1 MFHLRKASGQRTSWL
16 QPTRAAASS
25 LLLFWYL
32 AGPAT
37 AQMVLVMESDG
48 SLTPSRSQNSF
59 ARNYNDG
66 IGQGSAADELA
77 ILGEDE
83 PAIEPDA
90 LRFAALSR
98 PAPLPRADVLT
109 AIEATALRYAGHP
122 GLRGADL
129 CEISGYGRTGPYADK
144 GGFDL
149 VAQGMSGLMSITGE
163 SKDKPP
169 MKVGAPITDIT
180 AGLLAASGILA
191 ALVHREKTGEG
202 QKVDTSLYEA
212 GIVHTYWQ
220 SAIAGATGESPG
232 PLGSAHPLT
241 APYQAF
247 KTKDKWITVGASN
260 QNTWLMLLKAIG
272 REDLQENEKFSSN
285 LNRKQNLK
293 ELVDILNE
301 ELIKKTSSEWLKIF
315 DDNGLPCGPIN
326 SITDMFKDP
335 QTIERQM
342 VIEVNNKK
350 AGKSK
355 AIGMPIK
362 FSKSK
367 TEKSKGAPNLGEHT
381 KQVMQIFGYNDD
393 QIKDF
398 YDRKVIV

>member
-1 MFHLRKASGQRTSWL
+1 MTASLKGIRVLEMAQIMAG
-16 QPTRAAASS
+16 PTCGLLLADLGAEVIKIEKTPSGDDTRNFLPPDINGEAAAFMMMNRNKKGIA
-25 LLLFWYL
+25 LNLKDKDGLKIFKE
-32 AGPAT
+32 
-37 AQMVLVMESDG
+37 MVKNSDVVLENFRKG
-48 SLTPSRSQNSF
+48 TLEKL
-59 ARNYNDG
+59 G
-66 IGQGSAADELA
+66 IGY
-77 ILGEDE
+77 
-83 PAIEPDA
+83 
-90 LRFAALSR
+90 
-98 PAPLPRADVLT
+98 DVMSE
-109 AIEATALRYAGHP
+109 INP
-122 GLRGADL
+122 KIIL

-180 AGLLAASGILA
+180 AGLLASSGILA

-202 QKVDTSLYEA
+202 QKVDTSLFEA

-220 SAIAGATGESPG
+220 SAIAGATGQSPG

-260 QNTWLMLLKAIG
+260 QNTWLMLLKAIN
-272 REDLQENEKFSSN
+272 RQDLQENEMFSSN
-285 LNRKQNLK
+285 LSRKKNTTQ
-293 ELVDILNE
+293 LVDILNT
-301 ELIKKTSSEWLKIF
+301 ELLKKTSDEWLKIF

-326 SITDMFKDP
+326 SITEMFEDP
-335 QTIERQM
+335 QTIHREM
-342 VIEVNNKK
+342 IIEVDNKK

-381 KQVMQIFGYNDD
+381 REIMLSFGYKHEE
-393 QIKDF
+393 IEDF
-398 YDRKVIV
+398 YNRKVIL

>member
-1 MFHLRKASGQRTSWL
+1 MPASLKGIRVLEMSQIMAG
-16 QPTRAAASS
+16 PTCGLLLADLGAEVIKIEKTPGGDDTRRFLPPDINGEAAA
-25 LLLFWYL
+25 F
-32 AGPAT
+32 
-37 AQMVLVMESDG
+37 MMM
-48 SLTPSRSQNSF
+48 N
-59 ARNYNDG
+59 RNKKGIALNLKDKDG
-66 IGQGSAADELA
+66 IEIFKRMVKHSDVVLENFRKGTLEK
-77 ILGEDE
+77 LG
-83 PAIEPDA
+83 IGY
-90 LRFAALSR
+90 
-98 PAPLPRADVLT
+98 DV
-109 AIEATALRYAGHP
+109 ISKINP
-122 GLRGADL
+122 KIIL

-163 SKDKPP
+163 SKEKPP

-180 AGLLAASGILA
+180 AGLLATSGILA
-191 ALVHREKTGEG
+191 ALVHRNKTGEG
-202 QKVDTSLYEA
+202 QKVDTSLFEA

-260 QNTWLMLLKAIG
+260 QNTWLMLLKAID
-272 REDLQENEKFSSN
+272 RMDLQENEMFSSN
-285 LNRKQNLK
+285 FNRKENIIQLVEILNS
-293 ELVDILNE
+293 ELV
-301 ELIKKTSSEWLKIF
+301 KKTSKEWLKIF

-326 SITDMFKDP
+326 SINEMFVDP
-335 QTIERQM
+335 QTIEREM
-342 VIEVNNKK
+342 IIDVDNKK

-381 KQVMQIFGYNDD
+381 KEIMKIFDYNDK
-393 QIKDF
+393 QIDDF
-398 YDRKVIV
+398 YNRKIIL

>member
-1 MFHLRKASGQRTSWL
+1 MSASLKGIRVLELAQIMAG
-16 QPTRAAASS
+16 PTCG
-25 LLLFWYL
+25 LLLADLGAEVIKIEKTPFGDDTRNFL
-32 AGPAT
+32 PPDIKG
-37 AQMVLVMESDG
+37 ESAAFMMM
-48 SLTPSRSQNSF
+48 N
-59 ARNYNDG
+59 RNKKGIALNLKDKDG
-66 IGQGSAADELA
+66 IEIFKRMIKNSDVVLENFRKGTLDK
-77 ILGEDE
+77 LGVGY
-83 PAIEPDA
+83 
-90 LRFAALSR
+90 
-98 PAPLPRADVLT
+98 DV
-109 AIEATALRYAGHP
+109 ISKINP
-122 GLRGADL
+122 KIIL

-163 SKDKPP
+163 SKEKPP

-191 ALVHREKTGEG
+191 AIIHRNKTGEG
-202 QKVDTSLYEA
+202 QKVDTSLFEA

-247 KTKDKWITVGASN
+247 KTKDKWITIGASN
-260 QNTWLMLLKAIG
+260 QNTWLKLIKAID

-285 LNRKQNLK
+285 LNRKKNLT
-293 ELVDILNE
+293 ELVEILTTV
-301 ELIKKTSSEWLKIF
+301 LSKKTSLEWLKIF
-315 DDNGLPCGPIN
+315 DDNGFPCGPIN
-326 SITDMFKDP
+326 SITDMFEDP
-335 QTIERQM
+335 QTIDRQM
-342 VIEVNNKK
+342 ILEVDNKK

-381 KQVMQIFGYNDD
+381 KEIMIDFGYKEKE
-393 QIKDF
+393 IEDF
-398 YDRKVIV
+398 YSRKIIL

>member
-1 MFHLRKASGQRTSWL
+1 MPASLKGIRVLEMSQIMAG
-16 QPTRAAASS
+16 PTCGLLLADLGAEVIKVEKTTGGDDTRRFLPPDINGEAAA
-25 LLLFWYL
+25 F
-32 AGPAT
+32 
-37 AQMVLVMESDG
+37 MMM
-48 SLTPSRSQNSF
+48 N
-59 ARNYNDG
+59 RNKKGIALNLKDKDG
-66 IGQGSAADELA
+66 IEIFKRMVKNSDVVLENFRKGTLEK
-77 ILGEDE
+77 LG
-83 PAIEPDA
+83 IGY
-90 LRFAALSR
+90 
-98 PAPLPRADVLT
+98 DV
-109 AIEATALRYAGHP
+109 ISKINP
-122 GLRGADL
+122 KIIL

-180 AGLLAASGILA
+180 AGLLASSGILA
-191 ALVHREKTGEG
+191 ALVHRNKTGEG
-202 QKVDTSLYEA
+202 QKVDTSLFEA

-220 SAIAGATGESPG
+220 SAITVATGESPG

-241 APYQAF
+241 SPYQAF

-260 QNTWLMLLKAIG
+260 QNTWLMLLKAID
-272 REDLQENEKFSSN
+272 RMDLQENEMFSSN
-285 LNRKQNLK
+285 FNRKENIIQLVEILNS
-293 ELVDILNE
+293 ELV
-301 ELIKKTSSEWLKIF
+301 KKTSKEWLKIF

-326 SITDMFKDP
+326 SINEMFVDP
-335 QTIERQM
+335 QTIEREM
-342 VIEVNNKK
+342 IIDVDNKK

-381 KQVMQIFGYNDD
+381 KEIMKIFDYNDK
-393 QIKDF
+393 QIDDF
-398 YDRKVIV
+398 YNRKIIL

>member
-1 MFHLRKASGQRTSWL
+1 MSASLKGIRVLELAQIMAG
-16 QPTRAAASS
+16 PTCG
-25 LLLFWYL
+25 LLLADLGAEVIKIEKTPFGDDTRNFL
-32 AGPAT
+32 PPDIKG
-37 AQMVLVMESDG
+37 ESAAFMMM
-48 SLTPSRSQNSF
+48 N
-59 ARNYNDG
+59 RNKKGIALNLKDKDG
-66 IGQGSAADELA
+66 IEIFKRMIKNSDVVLENFRKGTLDK
-77 ILGEDE
+77 LGVGY
-83 PAIEPDA
+83 
-90 LRFAALSR
+90 
-98 PAPLPRADVLT
+98 DV
-109 AIEATALRYAGHP
+109 ISKINP
-122 GLRGADL
+122 KIIL

-163 SKDKPP
+163 SKEKPP

-191 ALVHREKTGEG
+191 AIIHRNKTGEG
-202 QKVDTSLYEA
+202 QKVDTSLFEA

-247 KTKDKWITVGASN
+247 KTKDKWITIGASN
-260 QNTWLMLLKAIG
+260 QNTWLKLIKAID

-285 LNRKQNLK
+285 LNRKKNLT
-293 ELVDILNE
+293 ELVEILTTV
-301 ELIKKTSSEWLKIF
+301 LSKKTSSEWLKIF
-315 DDNGLPCGPIN
+315 DNNGFPCGPIN

-335 QTIERQM
+335 QTIDRQM
-342 VIEVNNKK
+342 ILEVDNKK

-355 AIGMPIK
+355 AVGMPIK

-381 KQVMQIFGYNDD
+381 KEIMINFGYKEKE
-393 QIKDF
+393 IEDF
-398 YDRKVIV
+398 YSRKIIL

>member
-1 MFHLRKASGQRTSWL
+1 MTASLKGIRVLEMSQIMAG
-16 QPTRAAASS
+16 PTCGLLLADLGAEVIKIEKTPGGDDTRRFLPPDINGEAAA
-25 LLLFWYL
+25 F
-32 AGPAT
+32 
-37 AQMVLVMESDG
+37 MMM
-48 SLTPSRSQNSF
+48 N
-59 ARNYNDG
+59 RNKKGIALNLKDKDG
-66 IGQGSAADELA
+66 IEIFKKMVKNSDVVLENFRKGTLEK
-77 ILGEDE
+77 LG
-83 PAIEPDA
+83 IGY
-90 LRFAALSR
+90 
-98 PAPLPRADVLT
+98 DV
-109 AIEATALRYAGHP
+109 ISKINP
-122 GLRGADL
+122 KIIL

-180 AGLLAASGILA
+180 AGLLATSGILA
-191 ALVHREKTGEG
+191 ALVHRNKTGEG
-202 QKVDTSLYEA
+202 QKVDTSLFEA

-260 QNTWLMLLKAIG
+260 QNTWLMLLKAID
-272 REDLQENEKFSSN
+272 RMDLQENEMFSSN
-285 LNRKQNLK
+285 FNRKENITQ
-293 ELVDILNE
+293 LVEILNS
-301 ELIKKTSSEWLKIF
+301 ELIKKTSKEWLKIF

-326 SITDMFKDP
+326 SINEMFVDP
-335 QTIERQM
+335 QTIEREM
-342 VIEVNNKK
+342 IIDVDNKK

-381 KQVMQIFGYNDD
+381 KEIMKIFDYNDK
-393 QIKDF
+393 QIDDF
-398 YDRKVIV
+398 YNRKIII

>member
-1 MFHLRKASGQRTSWL
+1 MTASLKGIRVLEMSQIMAG
-16 QPTRAAASS
+16 PTCGLLLADLGAEVIKIEKTPAGDDTRNFLPPDINGEAAA
-25 LLLFWYL
+25 F
-32 AGPAT
+32 
-37 AQMVLVMESDG
+37 MMM
-48 SLTPSRSQNSF
+48 N
-59 ARNYNDG
+59 RNKKGIALNLKDKDG
-66 IGQGSAADELA
+66 IKIFKEMVKNSDVVLENFRKGTLEK
-77 ILGEDE
+77 LGIGYDIMSEIN
-83 PAIEPDA
+83 PKI
-90 LRFAALSR
+90 
-98 PAPLPRADVLT
+98 
-109 AIEATALRYAGHP
+109 I
-122 GLRGADL
+122 L

-163 SKDKPP
+163 SKDRPP

-180 AGLLAASGILA
+180 AGLLASSGILA

-202 QKVDTSLYEA
+202 QKVDTSLFEA

-220 SAIAGATGESPG
+220 SAIAGATGQSPG

-260 QNTWLMLLKAIG
+260 QNTWLMLLKAIN
-272 REDLQENEKFSSN
+272 RQDLQENEMFSSN
-285 LNRKQNLK
+285 LSRKKNTTQ
-293 ELVDILNE
+293 LVDILNT
-301 ELIKKTSSEWLKIF
+301 ELLKKTSDEWLKIF
-315 DDNGLPCGPIN
+315 DNNGLPCGPIN
-326 SITDMFKDP
+326 SITEMFEDP
-335 QTIERQM
+335 QTIHREM
-342 VIEVNNKK
+342 IIEVDNKK

-381 KQVMQIFGYNDD
+381 REIMMSFGYKHEE
-393 QIKDF
+393 IEDF
-398 YDRKVIV
+398 YNRKVIL

>member
-1 MFHLRKASGQRTSWL
+1 MTASLKGIRVLEMSQIMAG
-16 QPTRAAASS
+16 PTCGLLLADLGAEVIKIEKTPAGDDTRNFLPPEINGEAAA
-25 LLLFWYL
+25 F
-32 AGPAT
+32 
-37 AQMVLVMESDG
+37 MMM
-48 SLTPSRSQNSF
+48 N
-59 ARNYNDG
+59 RNKKGIALNLKDKDG
-66 IGQGSAADELA
+66 IKIFKEMVKNSDVVLENFRKGTLEK
-77 ILGEDE
+77 LG
-83 PAIEPDA
+83 IGY
-90 LRFAALSR
+90 
-98 PAPLPRADVLT
+98 DVMSE
-109 AIEATALRYAGHP
+109 INP
-122 GLRGADL
+122 KIIL
-129 CEISGYGRTGPYADK
+129 CEISGYGRTGPYSDK

-180 AGLLAASGILA
+180 AGLLASSGILA

-202 QKVDTSLYEA
+202 QKVDTSLFEA

-220 SAIAGATGESPG
+220 SAIAGATGQSPG

-260 QNTWLMLLKAIG
+260 QNTWLMLLKAIN
-272 REDLQENEKFSSN
+272 RQDLQENEMFSSN
-285 LNRKQNLK
+285 LSRKKNTTQ
-293 ELVDILNE
+293 LVEILNT
-301 ELIKKTSSEWLKIF
+301 ELLKKTSDEWLKIF

-326 SITDMFKDP
+326 SITEMFEDP
-335 QTIERQM
+335 QTIYREM
-342 VIEVNNKK
+342 IIEVENKK

-381 KQVMQIFGYNDD
+381 REIMLSFGYKHEE
-393 QIKDF
+393 IEDF
-398 YDRKVIV
+398 YNRKVIL

>member
-1 MFHLRKASGQRTSWL
+1 MTASLKGIRVLEMSQIMAG
-16 QPTRAAASS
+16 PTCGLLLADLGAEVIKIEKTPAGDDTRNFLPPDINGEAAA
-25 LLLFWYL
+25 F
-32 AGPAT
+32 
-37 AQMVLVMESDG
+37 MMM
-48 SLTPSRSQNSF
+48 N
-59 ARNYNDG
+59 RNKKGIALNLKDKDG
-66 IGQGSAADELA
+66 IKIFKEMVKNSDVVLENFRKGTLEK
-77 ILGEDE
+77 LG
-83 PAIEPDA
+83 IGY
-90 LRFAALSR
+90 
-98 PAPLPRADVLT
+98 DVMSK
-109 AIEATALRYAGHP
+109 INP
-122 GLRGADL
+122 KIIL

-180 AGLLAASGILA
+180 AGLLASSGILA
-191 ALVHREKTGEG
+191 ALIHREKTGEG
-202 QKVDTSLYEA
+202 QKVDTSLFEA

-220 SAIAGATGESPG
+220 SAIAGATGQSPG

-260 QNTWLMLLKAIG
+260 QNTWLMLLKAIN
-272 REDLQENEKFSSN
+272 RQDLQENEKFSSN
-285 LNRKQNLK
+285 LNRKKNINQ
-293 ELVDILNE
+293 LVDILSS
-301 ELIKKTSSEWLKIF
+301 ELIKKTADEWLKIF
-315 DDNGLPCGPIN
+315 DNNGLPCGPIN
-326 SITDMFKDP
+326 SITEMFEDP
-335 QTIERQM
+335 QTIHREM
-342 VIEVNNKK
+342 IIEVDNKK

-381 KQVMQIFGYNDD
+381 REIMLSFGYKHEE
-393 QIKDF
+393 IEDF
-398 YDRKVIV
+398 YNRKVIL

>member
-1 MFHLRKASGQRTSWL
+1 MPASLKGIRVLEMSQIMAGPTCGLLLADLGAEVIKVEKTTGGDDTRKFLPPDINGE
-16 QPTRAAASS
+16 AAA
-25 LLLFWYL
+25 F
-32 AGPAT
+32 
-37 AQMVLVMESDG
+37 MMM
-48 SLTPSRSQNSF
+48 N
-59 ARNYNDG
+59 RNKKGIALNLKDKDG
-66 IGQGSAADELA
+66 IEIFKRMVKNSDVVLENFRKGTLEK
-77 ILGEDE
+77 LG
-83 PAIEPDA
+83 IGY
-90 LRFAALSR
+90 
-98 PAPLPRADVLT
+98 DV
-109 AIEATALRYAGHP
+109 ISKINP
-122 GLRGADL
+122 KIIL

-180 AGLLAASGILA
+180 AGLLATSGILA
-191 ALVHREKTGEG
+191 ALVHRNKTGEG
-202 QKVDTSLYEA
+202 QKVDTSLFEA

-260 QNTWLMLLKAIG
+260 QNTWLMLLKAID
-272 REDLQENEKFSSN
+272 RMDLQENEMFSSN
-285 LNRKQNLK
+285 FNRKENIKQLVEILNS
-293 ELVDILNE
+293 ELV
-301 ELIKKTSSEWLKIF
+301 KKTSKEWLKIF

-326 SITDMFKDP
+326 SINEMFVDP
-335 QTIERQM
+335 QTIEREM
-342 VIEVNNKK
+342 IIDVDNKK

-381 KQVMQIFGYNDD
+381 KEIMKIFDYNDK
-393 QIKDF
+393 QIDDF
-398 YDRKVIV
+398 YNRKIII

>member
-1 MFHLRKASGQRTSWL
+1 M
-16 QPTRAAASS
+16 ASS
-25 LLLFWYL
+25 LKGVRVLEMAQIM
-32 AGPAT
+32 AGPTCGLLLADLGAEVIKIEKT
-37 AQMVLVMESDG
+37 PGGDDTRNFLPPDVNGVSAAYLMMNRNKKGIALNLKDEEGIEIFKTMVKNSDVVLENFRKG
-48 SLTPSRSQNSF
+48 TLEKL
-59 ARNYNDG
+59 G
-66 IGQGSAADELA
+66 IGYNVMSE
-77 ILGEDE
+77 IN
-83 PAIEPDA
+83 PKI
-90 LRFAALSR
+90 
-98 PAPLPRADVLT
+98 
-109 AIEATALRYAGHP
+109 I
-122 GLRGADL
+122 L
-129 CEISGYGRTGPYADK
+129 CEISGYGRTGPYSDK

-180 AGLLAASGILA
+180 AGLLASSGILA

-202 QKVDTSLYEA
+202 QRVDTSLFEA

-220 SAIAGATGESPG
+220 SAIAGATGQSPG

-260 QNTWLMLLKAIG
+260 QNTWLMLLNAIN
-272 REDLQENEKFSSN
+272 RQDLQEDEKFSSN
-285 LNRKQNLK
+285 LNRKENIN
-293 ELVDILNE
+293 ELVNILNS
-301 ELIKKTSSEWLKIF
+301 ELIKKTSDECLKIF
-315 DDNGLPCGPIN
+315 DNNGLPCGPIN
-326 SITDMFKDP
+326 SITEMFEDP
-335 QTIERQM
+335 QTIHREM
-342 VIEVNNKK
+342 LIEVDNKK

-381 KQVMQIFGYNDD
+381 KEVMLNFGYKHEE
-393 QIKDF
+393 IEDF
-398 YDRKVIV
+398 YNRKVIL

>member
-1 MFHLRKASGQRTSWL
+1 MSASLKGIRVLELAQIMAG
-16 QPTRAAASS
+16 PTCG
-25 LLLFWYL
+25 LLLADLGAEVIKIEKTPFGDDTRNFL
-32 AGPAT
+32 PPDIKGESAAFMMMNRNKKGI
-37 AQMVLVMESDG
+37 VLNLKDK
-48 SLTPSRSQNSF
+48 
-59 ARNYNDG
+59 DG
-66 IGQGSAADELA
+66 IEIFKRMIKNSDVVLENFRKGTLDK
-77 ILGEDE
+77 LG
-83 PAIEPDA
+83 IGY
-90 LRFAALSR
+90 
-98 PAPLPRADVLT
+98 DV
-109 AIEATALRYAGHP
+109 ISKINP
-122 GLRGADL
+122 KIIL

-163 SKDKPP
+163 SKEKPP

-191 ALVHREKTGEG
+191 AIIHRNKTGEG
-202 QKVDTSLYEA
+202 QKVDTSLFEA

-247 KTKDKWITVGASN
+247 KTKDKWITIGASN
-260 QNTWLMLLKAIG
+260 QNTWLKLIKAID

-285 LNRKQNLK
+285 LNRKKNLT
-293 ELVDILNE
+293 ELVEILTTV
-301 ELIKKTSSEWLKIF
+301 LSKKTSSEWLKIF
-315 DDNGLPCGPIN
+315 DNNGFPCGPIN

-335 QTIERQM
+335 QTIDRQM
-342 VIEVNNKK
+342 ILEVDNKK

-381 KQVMQIFGYNDD
+381 KEIMINFGYKEKE
-393 QIKDF
+393 IEDF
-398 YDRKVIV
+398 YNRKIIL

>member
-1 MFHLRKASGQRTSWL
+1 MPASLKGIRVLEMSQIMAG
-16 QPTRAAASS
+16 PTCGLLLADLGAEVIKIEKTPGGDDTRRFLPPDINGEAAA
-25 LLLFWYL
+25 F
-32 AGPAT
+32 
-37 AQMVLVMESDG
+37 MMM
-48 SLTPSRSQNSF
+48 N
-59 ARNYNDG
+59 RNKKGIALNLKDVDG
-66 IGQGSAADELA
+66 IEIFKRMVKKSDVVLENFRKGTLEK
-77 ILGEDE
+77 LG
-83 PAIEPDA
+83 IGY
-90 LRFAALSR
+90 
-98 PAPLPRADVLT
+98 DV
-109 AIEATALRYAGHP
+109 ISKINP
-122 GLRGADL
+122 KIIL

-180 AGLLAASGILA
+180 AGLLASSGILA
-191 ALVHREKTGEG
+191 ALVHRNKTGEG
-202 QKVDTSLYEA
+202 QKVDTSLFEA
-212 GIVHTYWQ
+212 GIIHTYWQ

-260 QNTWLMLLKAIG
+260 QNTWLMLLKAID
-272 REDLQENEKFSSN
+272 RMDLQENEMFSSN
-285 LNRKQNLK
+285 FNRKENITQLVEILNR
-293 ELVDILNE
+293 
-301 ELIKKTSSEWLKIF
+301 ELIKKTSKEWLKIF

-326 SITDMFKDP
+326 SINEMFVDP
-335 QTIERQM
+335 QTIEREM
-342 VIEVNNKK
+342 IIDVDNKK

-367 TEKSKGAPNLGEHT
+367 TEKSKSAPNLGEHT
-381 KQVMQIFGYNDD
+381 KEIMKIFDYNDK
-393 QIKDF
+393 QIDDF
-398 YDRKVIV
+398 YNRKIIL

>member
-1 MFHLRKASGQRTSWL
+1 MTASLKGIRVLEMSQIMAG
-16 QPTRAAASS
+16 PTCGLLLADLGAEVIKIEKTPTGDDTRNFLPPDINGEAAA
-25 LLLFWYL
+25 F
-32 AGPAT
+32 
-37 AQMVLVMESDG
+37 MMM
-48 SLTPSRSQNSF
+48 N
-59 ARNYNDG
+59 RNKKGIALNLKDKDG
-66 IGQGSAADELA
+66 IKIFKEMVKNSDVVLENFRKGTLEK
-77 ILGEDE
+77 LG
-83 PAIEPDA
+83 IGY
-90 LRFAALSR
+90 
-98 PAPLPRADVLT
+98 DVMSE
-109 AIEATALRYAGHP
+109 INP
-122 GLRGADL
+122 KIIL

-163 SKDKPP
+163 SRDKPP

-180 AGLLAASGILA
+180 AGLLASSGILA

-202 QKVDTSLYEA
+202 QKVDTSLFEA

-220 SAIAGATGESPG
+220 SAIAGATGQSPG

-260 QNTWLMLLKAIG
+260 QNTWLMLLKAIN
-272 REDLQENEKFSSN
+272 RQDLQEDEKFSSN
-285 LNRKQNLK
+285 LNRKENIN
-293 ELVDILNE
+293 ELINILNS
-301 ELIKKTSSEWLKIF
+301 ELIKKTSDQWLKIF
-315 DDNGLPCGPIN
+315 DNNGLPCGPIN
-326 SITDMFKDP
+326 SITEMFEDP
-335 QTIERQM
+335 QTIHREM
-342 VIEVNNKK
+342 LIEVDNKK

-381 KQVMQIFGYNDD
+381 REVMLNFGYKHEE
-393 QIKDF
+393 IEDF
-398 YDRKVIV
+398 YNRKVIL

>member
-1 MFHLRKASGQRTSWL
+1 MPASLKGIRVLEMSQIMAG
-16 QPTRAAASS
+16 PTCGLLLADLGAEVIKVEKTTGGDDTRRFLPPDINGEAAA
-25 LLLFWYL
+25 F
-32 AGPAT
+32 
-37 AQMVLVMESDG
+37 MMM
-48 SLTPSRSQNSF
+48 N
-59 ARNYNDG
+59 RNKKGIALNLKDKDG
-66 IGQGSAADELA
+66 IEIFKRMVKNSDVVLENFRKGTLEK
-77 ILGEDE
+77 LG
-83 PAIEPDA
+83 IGY
-90 LRFAALSR
+90 
-98 PAPLPRADVLT
+98 DV
-109 AIEATALRYAGHP
+109 ISKINP
-122 GLRGADL
+122 KIIL

-180 AGLLAASGILA
+180 AGLLATSGILA
-191 ALVHREKTGEG
+191 ALVHRNKTGEG
-202 QKVDTSLYEA
+202 QKVDTSLFEA

-260 QNTWLMLLKAIG
+260 QNTWLMLLKAID
-272 REDLQENEKFSSN
+272 RMDLQENEMFSSN
-285 LNRKQNLK
+285 FTRKENIIQ
-293 ELVDILNE
+293 LVEILNS
-301 ELIKKTSSEWLKIF
+301 ELLKKTSKEWLKIF

-326 SITDMFKDP
+326 SINEMFVDP
-335 QTIERQM
+335 QTIEREM
-342 VIEVNNKK
+342 IIDVDNKK

-381 KQVMQIFGYNDD
+381 KEIMKIFDYNDK
-393 QIKDF
+393 QIDDF
-398 YDRKVIV
+398 YNRKIIL

>member
-1 MFHLRKASGQRTSWL
+1 MSASLKGIRVLELAQIMAG
-16 QPTRAAASS
+16 PTCG
-25 LLLFWYL
+25 LLLADLGAEVIKIEKTPFGDDTRNFL
-32 AGPAT
+32 PPDIKGESAAFMMMNRNKKGI
-37 AQMVLVMESDG
+37 VLNLKDK
-48 SLTPSRSQNSF
+48 
-59 ARNYNDG
+59 DG
-66 IGQGSAADELA
+66 IEIFKRMIKNSDVVLENFRKGTLDK
-77 ILGEDE
+77 LGVGY
-83 PAIEPDA
+83 
-90 LRFAALSR
+90 
-98 PAPLPRADVLT
+98 DV
-109 AIEATALRYAGHP
+109 ISKINP
-122 GLRGADL
+122 KIIL

-163 SKDKPP
+163 SKEKPP

-191 ALVHREKTGEG
+191 AIIHRNKTGEG
-202 QKVDTSLYEA
+202 QKVDTSLFEA

-247 KTKDKWITVGASN
+247 KTKDKWITIGASN
-260 QNTWLMLLKAIG
+260 QNTWLKLIKAID
-272 REDLQENEKFSSN
+272 REDLQENEKFASN
-285 LNRKQNLK
+285 LNRKKNLT
-293 ELVDILNE
+293 ELVEILTTV
-301 ELIKKTSSEWLKIF
+301 LSKKTSSEWLKIF
-315 DDNGLPCGPIN
+315 DNNGFPCGPIN

-335 QTIERQM
+335 QTIDRQM
-342 VIEVNNKK
+342 ILEVDNKK

-355 AIGMPIK
+355 AVGMPIK

-381 KQVMQIFGYNDD
+381 KEIMISFGYKEKEIEN
-393 QIKDF
+393 F
-398 YDRKVIV
+398 YSRKIIL